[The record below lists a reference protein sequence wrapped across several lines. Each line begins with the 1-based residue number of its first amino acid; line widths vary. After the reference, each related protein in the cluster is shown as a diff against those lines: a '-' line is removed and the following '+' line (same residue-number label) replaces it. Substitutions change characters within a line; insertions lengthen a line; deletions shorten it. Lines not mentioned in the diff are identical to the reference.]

1 MKMWSAFGIK
11 DHFYQQLLGQATD
24 DRKPAHTC
32 TRGNILY
39 SILRCLQLQHS
50 PVGLMQPDRWLCVYL
65 GESARKMSTL
75 LRSKSVKWNCEH
87 GVTNTNQIKWRYL
100 KHSCT
105 RPNSTCVLTQ
115 ILIRPAWFK
124 FLAKFLVPVSLQP
137 HVLPHSSHCHGLLHV
152 CPSLAGSDAVRV
164 KVAWA
169 ASWQAWLCTLAVP
182 VVGMEALCPLPLP
195 RQVHSDWGRE
205 RSRTESFFLLLVPV
219 FCCLWS
225 VFCLCKV
232 RSLCSDV
239 CNVRWH
245 PGTWMLAQAVI

>member
-1 MKMWSAFGIK
+1 MIESQHTHA
-11 DHFYQQLLGQATD
+11 LEATYYTLFLD
-24 DRKPAHTC
+24 AYNCNIPQWDWCSQTGDYVCIWVKVHARWAH
-32 TRGNILY
+32 Y
-39 SILRCLQLQHS
+39 F
-50 PVGLMQPDRWLCVYL
+50 
-65 GESARKMSTL
+65 
-75 LRSKSVKWNCEH
+75 RSKSVKWNCEH

-137 HVLPHSSHCHGLLHV
+137 HVLPHSSHCHALLHV